1 MTVVSGVAD
10 PGVADPSVAGT
21 GVAGTGGIVAAA
33 LIPGMPHLLAGQPAA
48 SWRDLR
54 VAAEVVGER
63 FRAAGVQTVLEL
75 STQWFTV
82 LGHQFQLD
90 PNPRGTRT
98 DENWYAYDYGKLRY
112 DLRTDTALTGE
123 WLTRC
128 AADGFQ
134 ARRTHYEGFP
144 IDTGTVVA
152 SALLDPGGHFTWS
165 MVSCNLY
172 ADVEALAALGRHG
185 AAASQA
191 VNRRVGVVA
200 VTGLSAGLIQEWI
213 SPADDAIADPR
224 HDKWNRRMIEALTSG
239 QLEDALAMREDF
251 AREAAADSQFR
262 ALAFLAGTGVAAG
275 PAELL
280 AYGPVWGTGAA
291 VLHWAGQPGAG

>member
-1 MTVVSGVAD
+1 MT
-10 PGVADPSVAGT
+10 
-21 GVAGTGGIVAAA
+21 IVAAA
-33 LIPGMPHLLAGQPAA
+33 VIPGMPHLLAGEPAA

-54 VAAEVVGER
+54 TAAEVVGER
-63 FRAAGVQTVLEL
+63 FRDAGVQTVLLL

-98 DENWYAYDYGKLRY
+98 DENWYGYDFGHLGY
-112 DLRTDTALTGE
+112 DLRTDTAMTTQ
-123 WLTRC
+123 WASRC

-134 ARRTHYEGFP
+134 ARPTHYEGFP

-152 SALLDPGGHFTWS
+152 AALLDPGGRFAWS

-172 ADVEALAALGRHG
+172 ADVTSLSALGRHG
-185 AAASQA
+185 NDASQA
-191 VNRRVGVVA
+191 VSRRTAAVA

-213 SPADDAIADPR
+213 DPADDKIAAPQ
-224 HDKWNRRMIEALTSG
+224 HDTWNRRMTDALTHG
-239 QLEDALAMREDF
+239 QLDEALAMREAF

-262 ALAFLAGTGVAAG
+262 ALAFLAGTGAVTG

-291 VLHWAGQPGAG
+291 VLHWAGQTS